1 MLDLISR
8 LANRG
13 TMLTAALVIA
23 AVIAIVYDR
32 NLLGALQYVTAFA
45 FYLAV
50 MVALIPLPGLLRSHG
65 RYHVMNW
72 LALAFALLYAGNAI
86 YIGRWQSV
94 ALLAAGGAVIGLL
107 VGVAAARR
115 REPLPQS

>member
-1 MLDLISR
+1 MLDFISR

-13 TMLTAALVIA
+13 AMLTAALVIA
-23 AVIAIVYDR
+23 LVIAIVYER
-32 NLLGALQYVTAFA
+32 NALGALQYVTAFA

-50 MVALIPLPGLLRSHG
+50 MVAMIPVPALLRGHG

-72 LALAFALLYAGNAI
+72 LVLAFALLYAGNAV
-86 YIGRWQSV
+86 YVGRWQSV